1 MMIRSLLA
9 ITLATLACGADPTA
23 PNGTLHVLFVGNSLT
38 YWNDLPGMLS
48 RMGSADGVVI
58 ETEDVSVA
66 DYALEDHWGNAQS
79 RAALAEGGWDVVVL
93 QQGPSSLP
101 ANQQNLATWA
111 STWADAIR
119 EQGGTPALYMVWPE
133 RARLYALPAV
143 ITSYRNAAL
152 EADARL
158 YAAGEAWQA
167 AWDVDPMLPLY
178 GPDEFHPSVMGSYL
192 AALTIYRGLTGRSP
206 PSLDGLGI
214 SADDDAVLQAAAREA
229 AR

>member
-1 MMIRSLLA
+1 MTRSLLA
-9 ITLATLACGADPTA
+9 ISLAILACGSDPTG

-38 YWNDLPGMLS
+38 YSNNLPDMLS
-48 RMGSADGVVI
+48 RIGGADGVVI
-58 ETEDVSVA
+58 ETEDVSVGG
-66 DYALEDHWGNAQS
+66 YALEDHWANAQS

-101 ANQQNLATWA
+101 ANQENLATWA

-119 EQGGTPALYMVWPE
+119 EQGATPALYMVWPE
-133 RARLYALPAV
+133 RARLDALPVV
-143 ITSYRNAAL
+143 IASYRNAAL

-167 AWDVDPMLPLY
+167 AWEADPTLPLY

-206 PSLDGLGI
+206 PSLGGLGI

-229 AR
+229 SQ